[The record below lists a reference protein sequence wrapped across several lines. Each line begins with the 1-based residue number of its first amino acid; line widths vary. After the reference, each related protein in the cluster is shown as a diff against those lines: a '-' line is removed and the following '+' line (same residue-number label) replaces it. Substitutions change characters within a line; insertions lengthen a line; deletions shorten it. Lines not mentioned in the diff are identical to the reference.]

1 MTKVVEKYLPWLTSI
16 IYHFNETFYHIYH
29 LSRISICV
37 PGTRDRRDKK
47 RTHPERFMCDLRSGT
62 TDPRS
67 QNSKSSKIYLNVPLE
82 GDFRRFLFFSDD
94 FNFLLEGLDFSRLKC
109 IIKRKNSK
117 ISEIFLRFGYF
128 VYDGLVIFLK
138 RL

>member
-1 MTKVVEKYLPWLTSI
+1 
-16 IYHFNETFYHIYH
+16 
-29 LSRISICV
+29 
-37 PGTRDRRDKK
+37 
-47 RTHPERFMCDLRSGT
+47 MCDLRSGT